1 MPGRVRR
8 AEAAQDDT
16 LDNLAEALDQ
26 HLPAVFT
33 AAQHTTA
40 SHRKHINTLHA
51 VFLRCAKVT
60 TLSSDGRYTRLSG
73 EKAFG
78 EKFREMVTFPLG
90 VKKGTDQAD
99 RVIKFIAGFVG
110 FAIEYGE
117 STCSSRDPGAGA
129 NGCNPET
136 DFKQRAAAG
145 DAEEDDA
152 DDGPAS
158 RLVAQLLAFLLRGF
172 QAKNKIARY
181 RCVQLVALMINSL
194 GEIECVFKFVG
205 QYESRSQLTRL
216 RCTPLQR
223 RVIQDAQGRTA
234 RACARQGGLGSAT
247 CRSCVVET
255 AGCGR
260 GSRRQRFRR
269 GR

>member
-1 MPGRVRR
+1 VHVFKEELFVIDFLLMEFNSWTHVTGRAQKGKCSFNTLPAHRIRLDIRESTADIYCAHLTRSSAQSEPLPCRRVPRALFAFSQHPPKSTTSEHTAMPGRVRR

-16 LDNLAEALDQ
+16 LDTLAEALDQ

-117 STCSSRDPGAGA
+117 STRSDS
-129 NGCNPET
+129 
-136 DFKQRAAAG
+136 
-145 DAEEDDA
+145 
-152 DDGPAS
+152 
-158 RLVAQLLAFLLRGF
+158 LAR
-172 QAKNKIARY
+172 R
-181 RCVQLVALMINSL
+181 RC
-194 GEIECVFKFVG
+194 
-205 QYESRSQLTRL
+205 
-216 RCTPLQR
+216 
-223 RVIQDAQGRTA
+223 
-234 RACARQGGLGSAT
+234 
-247 CRSCVVET
+247 
-255 AGCGR
+255 
-260 GSRRQRFRR
+260 
-269 GR
+269 